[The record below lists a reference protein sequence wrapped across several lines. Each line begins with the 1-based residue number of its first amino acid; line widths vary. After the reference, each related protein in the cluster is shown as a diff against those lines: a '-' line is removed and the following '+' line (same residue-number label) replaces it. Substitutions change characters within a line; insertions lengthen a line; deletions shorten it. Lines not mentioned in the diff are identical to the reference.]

1 LRIGRE
7 WEETDKL
14 ICKGVVHSEM
24 QGALSSPQEA
34 LGNKIYSSLFPG
46 TTYAF
51 VSGGDPEA
59 IPLLT
64 QENFEKF
71 YSATVRGYRYQ
82 YEYRTFDGKLYGC
95 VGKSLE
101 DCRARVQQMISNTS
115 K

>member
-1 LRIGRE
+1 MRS
-7 WEETDKL
+7 DV
-14 ICKGVVHSEM
+14 KGVSTC
-24 QGALSSPQEA
+24 QKG
-34 LGNKIYSSLFPG
+34 
-46 TTYAF
+46 
-51 VSGGDPEA
+51 
-59 IPLLT
+59 

-101 DCRARVQQMISNTS
+101 DCRARVQQMISNAS